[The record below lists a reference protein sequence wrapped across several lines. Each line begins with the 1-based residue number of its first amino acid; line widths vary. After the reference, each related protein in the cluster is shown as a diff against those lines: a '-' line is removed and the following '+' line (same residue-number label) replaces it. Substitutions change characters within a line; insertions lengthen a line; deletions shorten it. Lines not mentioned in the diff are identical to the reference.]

1 METNAKWYTNGKSKN
16 VKVLV
21 CKDYETLS
29 KKAAAIIA
37 GIVNVK
43 PDAIL
48 GLATGS
54 SPVGTYKELIR
65 MYNEGTLDFSQV
77 RTYNLDEYYPLEPTN
92 DQSYHYF
99 MDENLFNHVN
109 IDKNNVHVPDGNAED
124 MNEAC
129 TSYEAMLDEIGGV
142 DMQLLGI
149 GGNGH
154 IGFNEPTDT
163 FVGPTHI
170 VELTESTIQ
179 ANSRFFEK
187 IEDVPT
193 KAISMGVG
201 SIMKAKKII
210 LVANGAGKAK
220 AIADTLEGPI
230 TPWVPA
236 SVLQLHHDVTIIID
250 EAAAQYPNTTF
261 IHYDVG
267 KGVEF
272 KAPNVYGITFAQN
285 ESSFMAALL
294 QCLMTKN
301 GKVGC
306 ISSDSPI
313 LNDFSTGWLAGVK
326 YAKNELGL
334 DIEWLHSYMPE
345 TSMSA
350 VYEASN
356 VMYDSGCDFVWAIS
370 AQMLLAS
377 CQAAEEHGGG
387 EAGYW
392 VMGCDYDQYEYFKGL
407 AAEDANS
414 AAGYENILTSIT
426 KNIASASSDIIAS
439 VEAGDGKIPSGNL
452 VWGVYENGV
461 GYLENENFMANVPAE
476 VQQTL
481 KDIINKIGA
490 GEIVVPSYYDFS
502 TYEAFA
508 TYRDNPDAEFV
519 P

>member
-43 PDAIL
+43 PNAIL

-54 SPVGTYKELIR
+54 SPVGTYKELTR

-99 MDENLFNHVN
+99 MDDNLFNHVN

-250 EAAAQYPNTTF
+250 EAAAADLKEY
-261 IHYDVG
+261 
-267 KGVEF
+267 
-272 KAPNVYGITFAQN
+272 KA
-285 ESSFMAALL
+285 
-294 QCLMTKN
+294 
-301 GKVGC
+301 
-306 ISSDSPI
+306 
-313 LNDFSTGWLAGVK
+313 
-326 YAKNELGL
+326 
-334 DIEWLHSYMPE
+334 
-345 TSMSA
+345 
-350 VYEASN
+350 
-356 VMYDSGCDFVWAIS
+356 
-370 AQMLLAS
+370 
-377 CQAAEEHGGG
+377 
-387 EAGYW
+387 
-392 VMGCDYDQYEYFKGL
+392 
-407 AAEDANS
+407 
-414 AAGYENILTSIT
+414 
-426 KNIASASSDIIAS
+426 
-439 VEAGDGKIPSGNL
+439 
-452 VWGVYENGV
+452 
-461 GYLENENFMANVPAE
+461 
-476 VQQTL
+476 
-481 KDIINKIGA
+481 
-490 GEIVVPSYYDFS
+490 
-502 TYEAFA
+502 
-508 TYRDNPDAEFV
+508 
-519 P
+519 

>member
-1 METNAKWYTNGKSKN
+1 M
-16 VKVLV
+16 
-21 CKDYETLS
+21 
-29 KKAAAIIA
+29 
-37 GIVNVK
+37 
-43 PDAIL
+43 
-48 GLATGS
+48 
-54 SPVGTYKELIR
+54 
-65 MYNEGTLDFSQV
+65 
-77 RTYNLDEYYPLEPTN
+77 
-92 DQSYHYF
+92 
-99 MDENLFNHVN
+99 
-109 IDKNNVHVPDGNAED
+109 
-124 MNEAC
+124 
-129 TSYEAMLDEIGGV
+129 
-142 DMQLLGI
+142 
-149 GGNGH
+149 
-154 IGFNEPTDT
+154 
-163 FVGPTHI
+163 
-170 VELTESTIQ
+170 
-179 ANSRFFEK
+179 
-187 IEDVPT
+187 
-193 KAISMGVG
+193 
-201 SIMKAKKII
+201 KKII
-210 LVANGAGKAK
+210 ALLLALAMCLSLVACGAGSADKADAPAK
-220 AIADTLEGPI
+220 AEGEKKSIIFFTAFIGDFGLSDMGHRAVQELAAEYNMDWTLVEYGSYDAALAINCFWDALETKEYDYFFGPAWYIEG
-230 TPWVPA
+230 
-236 SVLQLHHDVTIIID
+236 IID

>member
-99 MDENLFNHVN
+99 MDDNLFNHVN

-201 SIMKAKKII
+201 SIMKAKKIL
-210 LVANGAGKAK
+210 LVANGEGKAK

-250 EAAAQYPNTTF
+250 EAAAADLKEY
-261 IHYDVG
+261 
-267 KGVEF
+267 
-272 KAPNVYGITFAQN
+272 KA
-285 ESSFMAALL
+285 
-294 QCLMTKN
+294 
-301 GKVGC
+301 
-306 ISSDSPI
+306 
-313 LNDFSTGWLAGVK
+313 
-326 YAKNELGL
+326 
-334 DIEWLHSYMPE
+334 
-345 TSMSA
+345 
-350 VYEASN
+350 
-356 VMYDSGCDFVWAIS
+356 
-370 AQMLLAS
+370 
-377 CQAAEEHGGG
+377 
-387 EAGYW
+387 
-392 VMGCDYDQYEYFKGL
+392 
-407 AAEDANS
+407 
-414 AAGYENILTSIT
+414 
-426 KNIASASSDIIAS
+426 
-439 VEAGDGKIPSGNL
+439 
-452 VWGVYENGV
+452 
-461 GYLENENFMANVPAE
+461 
-476 VQQTL
+476 
-481 KDIINKIGA
+481 
-490 GEIVVPSYYDFS
+490 
-502 TYEAFA
+502 
-508 TYRDNPDAEFV
+508 
-519 P
+519 

>member
-92 DQSYHYF
+92 DQSYHYS
-99 MDENLFNHVN
+99 MDDNLFNHVN
-109 IDKNNVHVPDGNAED
+109 IDKNNVPVPDGNAED

-210 LVANGAGKAK
+210 LVANGAGKTK

-250 EAAAQYPNTTF
+250 EAAAADLKEY
-261 IHYDVG
+261 
-267 KGVEF
+267 
-272 KAPNVYGITFAQN
+272 KA
-285 ESSFMAALL
+285 
-294 QCLMTKN
+294 
-301 GKVGC
+301 
-306 ISSDSPI
+306 
-313 LNDFSTGWLAGVK
+313 
-326 YAKNELGL
+326 
-334 DIEWLHSYMPE
+334 
-345 TSMSA
+345 
-350 VYEASN
+350 
-356 VMYDSGCDFVWAIS
+356 
-370 AQMLLAS
+370 
-377 CQAAEEHGGG
+377 
-387 EAGYW
+387 
-392 VMGCDYDQYEYFKGL
+392 
-407 AAEDANS
+407 
-414 AAGYENILTSIT
+414 
-426 KNIASASSDIIAS
+426 
-439 VEAGDGKIPSGNL
+439 
-452 VWGVYENGV
+452 
-461 GYLENENFMANVPAE
+461 
-476 VQQTL
+476 
-481 KDIINKIGA
+481 
-490 GEIVVPSYYDFS
+490 
-502 TYEAFA
+502 
-508 TYRDNPDAEFV
+508 
-519 P
+519 